1 MILTCK
7 LLRVVCLIATV
18 LFGAGCQRAANDE
31 ASVSKNISLLHYFSF
46 SSDYA
51 GVMDTIAGDFNR
63 NATNNILTVTPL
75 DHESF
80 KSSIR
85 DDLRIGNTAD
95 LYSYWAGARVQ
106 SMLDKLAPI
115 DDVLP
120 VAELE
125 KLFLPSVVQSA
136 SVYNG
141 RSYLLPLTQH
151 YVGFFYNKKIFSDH
165 GLTPPKTWGEF
176 LKLCDTLK
184 ARRVVPIALG
194 SKAKWPAQFWFDYL
208 LLRTAPLDYREKL
221 LAGKA
226 AYTDPEVSHVFSL
239 WRGLIQKGLFNQ
251 RPNELDFDSGAATM
265 VYRGEAA
272 MTLMGTWLI
281 GYYNGPEYKWREGD
295 DYGFFPFPEI
305 DQNIPPVALGPIDG
319 LVLAKNAKNSAGAKA
334 VLRHFSSVRVQE
346 AMSRGTGAI
355 APALGASELAYSPM
369 KLDIRREIS
378 TASAWAFNYDL
389 AASPE
394 TAEIG
399 LRLFAEFIEFPDQ
412 YKILLEKTERRMK
425 QLPSSSVRVP

>member
-1 MILTCK
+1 MILTRK